1 MTQDTN
7 RQIVLAARPEG
18 APKDG
23 DFRLVEAAV
32 PEPGA
37 GEMLCRTLYLSLDP
51 YMRGR
56 MNAAKSYAASAE
68 IDQVMVGGAVSEV
81 LRADLA
87 DFKPGDIVFAYSG
100 WQDYWTSDG
109 RGARKLDPAL
119 APVSTALG
127 VLGMPGMTA
136 YTGLRNIGQ
145 PKEGETLVVAAAS
158 GPVGSLVGQIAKIE
172 GCRAVGVAG
181 SAEKCAYVTGE
192 LGFDACLNHRDEG
205 FAEALAAACPGGVD
219 VYWESVG
226 GAVFQAVLPLLNPFA
241 RVPVCGLIAH
251 YNATELP
258 PGPNQVPVLM
268 RAVLSNRILIRGFIV
283 WDFANQEDEFMEA
296 VAGWIRNGRVKYR
309 EDIVEG
315 LENAPRVFQGLLQ
328 GRNFGK
334 QVIRVS
340 PDPTL

>member
-7 RQIVLAARPEG
+7 RQIVLAARPVG
-18 APKDG
+18 APKDSN
-23 DFRLVEAAV
+23 FRLVEAAM

-56 MNAAKSYAASAE
+56 MNASKSYAASAE

-81 LRADLA
+81 LRSDLPG
-87 DFKPGDIVFAYSG
+87 FKPGDIVFAYSG
-100 WQDYWTSDG
+100 WQDFWTSDG
-109 RGARKLDPAL
+109 RGARKVDPAL
-119 APVSTALG
+119 APISTALG

-145 PKEGETLVVAAAS
+145 PKAGETLVVAAAS

-172 GCRAVGVAG
+172 GCRAVGIAG
-181 SAEKCAYVTGE
+181 SAEKCAYVVDE

-205 FAEALAAACPGGVD
+205 FPEALAAACPDGVD
-219 VYWESVG
+219 IYWENVG
-226 GAVFQAVLPLLNPFA
+226 GAVFQAVVPLLNPFA

-258 PGPNQVPVLM
+258 AGPNQAPVLM

-283 WDFANQEDEFMEA
+283 WDFADQEDKFRDT
-296 VAGWIRNGRVKYR
+296 VAGWIRDGRVKYR